1 MKALLASLKA
11 LGPARLAALSAV
23 GFGLLGL
30 LGFLAWRSGADPM
43 ALLYADLDMR
53 ELGQVTDQLARQHI
67 PYRLAAE
74 GAQILV
80 PEDQVAQARVQLA
93 KAGLPTGGSIGYEI
107 FDRGDGL
114 TVSQFQQQ
122 INQARALEGELA
134 RTIRAIQGVRGAR
147 VHLVLPKREPFAR
160 ERQEAQASV
169 LLTMAGFSRL
179 DREGIQ
185 AVLNLVCAAVPGLKP
200 HNVSIIDSRGGLLVR
215 AGEPAGPAATDA
227 STEEIR
233 RATETR
239 LARAVE
245 EMLERTVGPGHVR
258 AEAAVDMDFD
268 HVQETQ
274 EKYDPDGQVV
284 RSSQTVNSNSRTT
297 DASSTVSVQN
307 NLPNA
312 DAGKQAATGSQDGR
326 QEETTNYEIGKTVR
340 TLIHEQ
346 PQIRRINLAVMI
358 DGVDKAGPDG
368 KPQWE
373 PRPPEELARI
383 ASLVRA
389 TVGYNEK
396 RGDHVEV
403 VSMRFAAPEEMPLPE
418 ARGLFGAALGHADLL
433 RLVQTALFGLVAVV
447 AVFFVLRPMALRL
460 TAFPDRGALDGP
472 ADASLLAAPGG
483 GPALPGSAAGSAAQ
497 IGGEAGSE
505 AALLDDQS
513 MISIANVEG
522 QLRASS
528 LRRLAALVAKHP
540 DASLGI
546 VRGWM
551 LQEAD

>member
-1 MKALLASLKA
+1 VKALLASLKG

-23 GFGLLGL
+23 GFGVLGL
-30 LGFLAWRSGADPM
+30 LGFLAWRSGADQM
-43 ALLYADLDMR
+43 ALLYADLDLR
-53 ELGQVTDQLARQHI
+53 ESAQVADQLARQHI

-80 PEDQVAQARVQLA
+80 PENQVAQARVQLA
-93 KAGLPTGGSIGYEI
+93 KEGLPTGGSIGYEI

-122 INQARALEGELA
+122 INQARALEGELS
-134 RTIRAIQGVRGAR
+134 RTIRAIQGVRAAR

-185 AVLNLVCAAVPGLKP
+185 AVLNLVSAAVPGLKP
-200 HNVSIIDSRGGLLVR
+200 QNVSIIDSRGGMLAR
-215 AGEPAGPAATDA
+215 AGEPAGPAAAAA

-245 EMLERTVGPGHVR
+245 EMLEHSVGAGHVR
-258 AEAAVDMDFD
+258 AEAAVDVDFD
-268 HVQETQ
+268 RVNETQ

-297 DASSTVSVQN
+297 EASNTVSVQN

-312 DAGKQAATGSQDGR
+312 DAGKEGTAGSQDGR

-358 DGVDKAGPDG
+358 DGVETDGPDG
-368 KPQWE
+368 KPQWS
-373 PRPPEELARI
+373 PRPGEELARI
-383 ASLVRA
+383 ASLVRTA
-389 TVGYNEK
+389 VGYNEQ
-396 RGDHVEV
+396 RGDHVEI
-403 VSMRFAAPEEMPLPE
+403 VSMRFAVPDVSPVQGSDGVL
-418 ARGLFGAALGHADLL
+418 GLALGRADML
-433 RLVQTALFGLVAVV
+433 RLVQTALFGAVAVM
-447 AVFFVLRPMALRL
+447 ALFFVLRPMALRL
-460 TAFPDRGALDGP
+460 TAFPERTALDGP
-472 ADASLLAAPGG
+472 ADASLLGAPS
-483 GPALPGSAAGSAAQ
+483 GPAALPSSDAPPVEGAG
-497 IGGEAGSE
+497 
-505 AALLDDQS
+505 ALLDDQS
-513 MISIANVEG
+513 MINIASVNG

-528 LRRLAALVAKHP
+528 IRRIAALVGNYP
-540 DASLGI
+540 EASLTI